1 MKCAA
6 DIKRDIEKIDREL
19 DRHETLRINLA
30 WDLKQRESGRSY
42 GHKPLHFFVGAM
54 NKIK

>member
-19 DRHETLRINLA
+19 DRLEILRINLA
-30 WDLKQRESGRSY
+30 WDLKQREAGRSY

-54 NKIK
+54 N